1 MKSSKIRSASTL
13 KSVALFTMILFA
25 ASFIISCAS
34 GRGEH
39 ASTQA
44 ASNDE
49 LPDELSLKA
58 DRSALEEE
66 RKDIPEERRR
76 ENDELAALLQMI
88 QAKPNQE
95 PSEIRDRFSKAVR
108 DRREKSDKRLRKL
121 REDFSKNER
130 RAREAFL
137 KSVKEERDAYM
148 GSKHSPEERKDFFG
162 KQEDT
167 RRDFFANQSE
177 KRHDF
182 ESKMTEDRKAFEDYI
197 KEKTSQFNDEIRA
210 YSASFYDRKK
220 QERLAKET
228 KEKARAK
235 ASMPSPRSGQ
245 ADERD
250 EFETIPQGPSIPLG
264 PPSDEK

>member
-1 MKSSKIRSASTL
+1 MKSSKIRSVSTFR
-13 KSVALFTMILFA
+13 SVALFTMILFA

-34 GRGEH
+34 GRAER
-39 ASTQA
+39 AATQPA
-44 ASNDE
+44 VNDE

-95 PSEIRDRFSKAVR
+95 PSEVRDRFNKAVR
-108 DRREKSDKRLRKL
+108 DRREKNDKRLRKR
-121 REDFSKNER
+121 REEFDKTER
-130 RAREAFL
+130 RTREAFL
-137 KSVKEERDAYM
+137 KSMKDGRDAYM
-148 GSKHSPEERKDFFG
+148 GSKHSPEERKDFFS
-162 KQEDT
+162 KQEDE

-182 ESKMTEDRKAFEDYI
+182 ESKMTEDRKAFEDYV

-210 YSASFYDRKK
+210 YTTSFYDRKK
-220 QERLAKET
+220 QEKLAKET
-228 KEKARAK
+228 KEKARVK
-235 ASMPSPRSGQ
+235 AAMPSPRSGQ

-250 EFETIPQGPSIPLG
+250 EFDTIPQGPSIPLG